1 MCSAKCRP
9 AAHNV
14 LDNKLVEEGT
24 RRAHTAQLEQK
35 VAALQQEL
43 AAQAAGRAEED
54 GRRAVERGRRS
65 SADRAARTRK
75 QGGAHPHRH
84 GRRQKCL
91 LIPLDEGESARIN
104 GKETPL

>member
-1 MCSAKCRP
+1 M
-9 AAHNV
+9 

-43 AAQAAGRAEED
+43 AAQAAGRAGED
-54 GRRAVERGRRS
+54 DSAPWAEDVAAPIELRVPESKAERIHTGMV
-65 SADRAARTRK
+65 D
-75 QGGAHPHRH
+75 G
-84 GRRQKCL
+84 QKCL